1 MGRTWPR
8 YSQKGFVAMPKID
21 PKVVKMALR
30 IVGTMLTSLKAVV
43 PGIWGNL
50 LFIIGTN
57 MVTYSLNPP
66 GSVSK
71 WDFTAILNAARS
83 VVPVGS
89 ELRIRSV
96 PPPVKLINTD
106 DSEITHPNK
115 PSPSITPLV
124 K

>member
-1 MGRTWPR
+1 
-8 YSQKGFVAMPKID
+8 MPTID

-30 IVGTMLTSLKAVV
+30 IAGTMLTSLKAVV

-71 WDFTAILNAARS
+71 WDFTAILNAARAVIPS
-83 VVPVGS
+83 GT
-89 ELRIRSV
+89 ELRLRSI
-96 PPPVKLINTD
+96 PPPAVKLINTD
-106 DSEITHPNK
+106 DASEITQPNK
-115 PSPSITPLV
+115 PSITPV